1 MSKAPNLAAA
11 LADAGGSTR
20 RRPLPEPPPAP
31 VPSSPEMMQGVRYRQ
46 PSRTETRPITVH
58 YPEEVRDQLKL
69 IALEQKKTLQTLIAE
84 GFNDLFAKYGKP
96 EIAPTTERGK
106 T

>member
-20 RRPLPEPPPAP
+20 RKAVPAP
-31 VPSSPEMMQGVRYRQ
+31 EVASATPPDPRPADHYRQ
-46 PSRTETRPITVH
+46 PSRVGTRPITVH
-58 YPEEVRDQLKL
+58 FPQEVRDQLKL
-69 IALEQKKTLQTLIAE
+69 IALQQKKTLHNLLAE

-96 EIAPTTERGK
+96 EIASSERGGS
-106 T
+106 

>member
-20 RRPLPEPPPAP
+20 RKLSPPPDAA
-31 VPSSPEMMQGVRYRQ
+31 SGVRSDGLGASRYRQ
-46 PSRTETRPITVH
+46 PSRTGTRPITVH
-58 YPEEVRDQLKL
+58 FPQEVRDQLKL
-69 IALEQKKTLQTLIAE
+69 IALQQQKTLQNLLAE

-96 EIAPTTERGK
+96 EIAPTERHES
-106 T
+106 